1 MLCPSAFSSNRSV
14 AIVHLAG
21 SFPHD
26 FHDAFTIREENRVR
40 RAASSDFENGGHTG
54 IRVIEIDSMRK

>member
-26 FHDAFTIREENRVR
+26 AFTVREENRVR
-40 RAASSDFENGGHTG
+40 RVASSDSENGGHTG